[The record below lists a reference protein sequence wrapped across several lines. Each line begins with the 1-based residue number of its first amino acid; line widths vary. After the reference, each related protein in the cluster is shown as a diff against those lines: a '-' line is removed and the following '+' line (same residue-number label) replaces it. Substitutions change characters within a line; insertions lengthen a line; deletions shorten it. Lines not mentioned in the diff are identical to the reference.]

1 MNVTEFLKVFDDVAL
16 FEDKIILKHNLV
28 ETVIYLKENYG
39 YDMLKEITAVE
50 NDDMSTELNYHLY
63 SSRDDEDL
71 ILSIN
76 VNKEAESIAHIFD
89 SASADENE
97 IYDMF
102 GINFI
107 GNEDLKR
114 LYMSEGWVGHPL
126 RKEYEDNDERLEWND

>member
-1 MNVTEFLKVFDDVAL
+1 MNIAEFLKVFEDVAL
-16 FEDKIILKHNLV
+16 FEDKIILKHNLAD
-28 ETVIYLKENYG
+28 TAAYLKENYG

-50 NDDMSTELNYHLY
+50 NNDMSTELNYHLF
-63 SSRDDEDL
+63 SSRDEEDL

-76 VNKEAESIAHIFD
+76 VNHEAESVTHIYD

-97 IYDMF
+97 IYDLF

-107 GNEDLKR
+107 GNDDLKR

-126 RKEYEDNDERLEWND
+126 RKEYENDDERLEWND

>member
-114 LYMSEGWVGHPL
+114 LYMS
-126 RKEYEDNDERLEWND
+126 

>member
-1 MNVTEFLKVFDDVAL
+1 MNIAEFLKIFNDVAL
-16 FEDKIILKHNLV
+16 FKNKVILKDNLAK
-28 ETVIYLKENYG
+28 TVKYVKDNYG

-50 NDDMSTELNYHLY
+50 NEDMSVELNYNLY
-63 SSRDDEDL
+63 SSENDEDL

-76 VNKEAESIAHIFD
+76 VNHEAESIADIFD

-97 IYDMF
+97 IYDHF

-107 GNEDLKR
+107 GNDDLKR

-126 RKEYEDNDERLEWND
+126 RKEYEDNDERLGWND